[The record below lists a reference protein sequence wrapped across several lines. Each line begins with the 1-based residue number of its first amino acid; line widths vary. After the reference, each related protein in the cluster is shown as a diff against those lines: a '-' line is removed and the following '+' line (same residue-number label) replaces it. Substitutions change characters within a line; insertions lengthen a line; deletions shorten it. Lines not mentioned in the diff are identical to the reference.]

1 MALRLGEML
10 VKAGRIT
17 SAQLDEAL
25 KSQVI
30 FGGRLGTNL
39 IEMGCIEEEELAR
52 VLSEKLRVPRV
63 DPEELMNIP
72 PSVVELVPLEMVEQF
87 RIIPLRLENR
97 RLFLVMADPSDLP
110 AIDQIA
116 FRTGF
121 VIVPLVAPEIRLQMA
136 LEKYYDIR
144 RELRYLPVSKE
155 LGGRKACGYRPNPV
169 DVARAASRE
178 VVDFSTLSVEGEEHY
193 PWEDAAGVDGR
204 VEAAQQY
211 TIDSLS
217 RALADAPDR
226 EAVARALV
234 GYVGQEFDRVALL
247 LVARDTVAGWMAV
260 GGGEP
265 VPRFD
270 ELRIRFDEPSAV
282 QAVVRGKTVYRGAV
296 VPTPANMRLLAA
308 LGGGEP
314 EGVLLVPMAMNN
326 RVVTILCAAGKLDLL
341 GARLEALQGIAR
353 KGVLA
358 FEVLILKSK
367 ILMT

>member
-169 DVARAASRE
+169 DVARAASRD

-193 PWEDAAGVDGR
+193 PWEDAAGVDVR

-260 GGGEP
+260 GGGRAGP
-265 VPRFD
+265 AVRRAAD
-270 ELRIRFDEPSAV
+270 SLRRTVGRAGGGPGKDGLPGS
-282 QAVVRGKTVYRGAV
+282 RGPYAGKHETAGCPGGWRARRGA
-296 VPTPANMRLLAA
+296 PRPHGHEQP
-308 LGGGEP
+308 GGDDTLRRGQ
-314 EGVLLVPMAMNN
+314 
-326 RVVTILCAAGKLDLL
+326 AGPP
-341 GARLEALQGIAR
+341 GCSA
-353 KGVLA
+353 
-358 FEVLILKSK
+358 
-367 ILMT
+367 